1 LKNGGVGERKKN
13 KELVSHRAH
22 RAHREMQDIFTHK
35 GAGERE
41 ILFQLFLKVNNE

>member
-13 KELVSHRAH
+13 KELVSH